1 MFQVFTSALAEGG
14 EGGEGEG
21 EVGEEIGELG
31 RVLEDSF
38 KL

>member
-1 MFQVFTSALAEGG
+1 MFQVFTSALGEGG